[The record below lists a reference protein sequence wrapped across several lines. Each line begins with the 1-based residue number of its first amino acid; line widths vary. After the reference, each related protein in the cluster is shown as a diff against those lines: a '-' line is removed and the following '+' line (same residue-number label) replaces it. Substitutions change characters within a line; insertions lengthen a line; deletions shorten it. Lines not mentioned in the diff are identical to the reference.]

1 MNKKT
6 KIVIVALL
14 LLMASAAQAQIFL
27 QEGDENNMRD
37 VTPTT
42 PVNAWPENPPYN
54 QGVDNYTPLGCGIM
68 VLTVL
73 GGAYLIGKRKKDR
86 SAGHV
91 SI

>member
-37 VTPTT
+37 VTTV

-54 QGVDNYTPLGCGIM
+54 QGIDNYTPLGSGI
-68 VLTVL
+68 VLLAAL
-73 GGAYLIGKRKKDR
+73 GGVYLLKNKKNNK
-86 SAGHV
+86 
-91 SI
+91 